1 MFESLSIPTVLFG
14 RIYRASCG
22 DICLIHSRASWLAVV
37 GDAIGR
43 PQRIF
48 PLGTTMITSQ
58 PTQSNR
64 TGSIDWIAQAANAG
78 FAERPL
84 KRRST

>member
-14 RIYRASCG
+14 RLYRASCG
-22 DICLIHSRASWLAVV
+22 DICLIHSRASWLASVD
-37 GDAIGR
+37 GAIGR

-48 PLGTTMITSQ
+48 PLGTTMIPSQ

-64 TGSIDWIAQAANAG
+64 MASIDWIAQAANAG

-84 KRRST
+84 KHRYT